1 METSRKIWTC
11 RYLSPCGE
19 LTLGSF
25 GDRLCLCDWAGT
37 KHPERVDRRL
47 QRLLQARY
55 AEGMTEITQEAA
67 RQLDEYF
74 HAGRTSFTVPLLF
87 AGTEFQQA
95 AWNCLLGIPYG
106 QTCSYIEQ
114 ARLLGRPTAVRAV
127 ANANGANA
135 LSIFVPC
142 HRVVGADRLLT
153 GYAGGITSAAM
164 DGLRISE
171 AVATLYSPQD
181 ADKIKKYY
189 LKNFRQTE
197 ETDDRK

>member
-55 AEGMTEITQEAA
+55 AEGTTEITQEAA

-153 GYAGGITSAAM
+153 GYAGGLEAKQFLLDLES
-164 DGLRISE
+164 GLHGR
-171 AVATLYSPQD
+171 
-181 ADKIKKYY
+181 
-189 LKNFRQTE
+189 
-197 ETDDRK
+197 